1 MTMRIRLVIPSYNEE
16 KRFPAAAFAAAL
28 AELPDLSLLFVDD
41 GSRDG
46 TAKMLQGFC
55 AEHAGRTEVLLLE
68 RNGGKAEAVRQ
79 GMLHAVRQNGVFDYY
94 GYFDADLAIPLN
106 EAFLFFAF
114 LQERRPVYIL
124 SGRVKLLGTTRI
136 DRYLYRHLLGRIF
149 ATFVSWTIDLAVYD
163 TQCGA
168 KLVRADMADT
178 LFQRP
183 FRSRWLFDI
192 ELLYRCIAIFGRA
205 HVEEHV
211 AEVPLRRLH
220 DPGGSSV
227 SLLHALR
234 MPFEL
239 WRIRRAY
246 SRPAKD
252 T

>member
-1 MTMRIRLVIPSYNEE
+1 MRIRLIIPSYNEE
-16 KRFPAAAFAAAL
+16 IRFPAEAFARSL
-28 AELPDLSLLFVDD
+28 QELPDLSLLFVDD
-41 GSRDG
+41 GSNDG
-46 TAKMLQGFC
+46 TAALLRTFC
-55 AEHAGRTEVLLLE
+55 AHHADRAQLIVLE

-79 GMLHAVRQNGVFDYY
+79 GMLHAAGQGGAFDYF

-136 DRYLYRHLLGRIF
+136 DRYLHRHLLGRVF
-149 ATFVSWTIDLAVYD
+149 ATFVSWTLGLAVYD

-168 KLVRADMADT
+168 KLVRADMAST
-178 LFQRP
+178 LFARP
-183 FRSRWLFDI
+183 FMSRWLFDI
-192 ELLYRCIAIFGRA
+192 ELLYRCIALFGRA

-227 SLLHALR
+227 SLMHALR

-239 WRIRRAY
+239 WRIRSAY
-246 SRPAKD
+246 SRAESGTK
-252 T
+252 

>member
-1 MTMRIRLVIPSYNEE
+1 MSMRIRLIIPSYNEE
-16 KRFPAAAFAAAL
+16 KRFPKDAFARSL
-28 AELPDLSLLFVDD
+28 ADLPGLSILFVDD

-46 TAKMLQGFC
+46 TAAMLCSFC
-55 AEHAGRTEVLLLE
+55 DEHPTRAEVLVLE

-79 GMLHAVRQNGVFDYY
+79 GMLQAGRQGGGFDYY

-114 LQERRPVYIL
+114 LQDRRPVYIL

-149 ATFVSWTIDLAVYD
+149 ATFVSWTLGLAVYD

-168 KLVRADMADT
+168 KLVRADMANM
-178 LFQRP
+178 LFLQP
-183 FRSRWLFDI
+183 FMSRWLFDI
-192 ELLYRCIAIFGRA
+192 ELLYRCMALFGREQ
-205 HVEEHV
+205 VEEQV

-227 SLLHALR
+227 SLMHALR

-239 WRIRRAY
+239 WRIKRAY
-246 SRPAKD
+246 SGV
-252 T
+252 